1 MQMKKQWTQIPVLLA
16 LLVCLTGCATLSDAV
31 NSKDEGTAAY
41 YPVNAHQ
48 AWEIAKIVFR
58 LIHQVQSS

>member
-1 MQMKKQWTQIPVLLA
+1 LRIGEK
-16 LLVCLTGCATLSDAV
+16 SDVV

-58 LIHQVQSS
+58 LIDQVQSS